1 MGLTFDVTST
11 PSAAVDSVCSD
22 FRLRLQLPI
31 CTAKPENSVTRTPS
45 AYRRMISVFTS
56 FRVDRAQSCF
66 RRNHDQKHGDR

>member
-1 MGLTFDVTST
+1 MGLTLDVTST

-31 CTAKPENSVTRTPS
+31 CTAKPENSVTGTPS

-56 FRVDRAQSCF
+56 FRVDVLNHVFAE
-66 RRNHDQKHGDR
+66 NHDQKHGDR